1 MNNLEKELKETKELL
16 RLSYE
21 TIGIYENEIKQLTNI
36 NNRQSDII
44 DAYKNRIDRYEQALK
59 KTIELPYTHDAIKS
73 IVNRALEVK

>member
-59 KTIELPYTHDAIKS
+59 KTIELPYTLDAIKS